1 MADELDFSAA
11 ESFQPFPLDD
21 VETPIVEIPTDTTTF
36 VPSNDEPPRRTRSPR
51 AERAPRR
58 GRRPAL
64 APRIEQMYT
73 LVGATIALVP
83 KDGTK
88 PIGNSVITSAKPA
101 AKAWENA
108 AKEYPAI
115 ADAWE
120 KILAVS
126 VIGELLTAHLPI
138 LMAIYQVM
146 AANGDTNLAPLLS
159 VVTNQTPGT
168 DDASA

>member
-1 MADELDFSAA
+1 MSDDLDFSA
-11 ESFQPFPLDD
+11 EGFEPFPLTDD
-21 VETPIVEIPTDTTTF
+21 EPPTLEIPSETTEF
-36 VPSNDEPPRRTRSPR
+36 VAVDEPPRRTRSPR

-73 LVGATIALVP
+73 LVGATVALVP
-83 KDGTK
+83 KEGTK
-88 PIGNSVITSAKPA
+88 PIGNAVITSAKPA

-126 VIGELLTAHLPI
+126 VVGELLTAHLPI

-146 AANGDTNLAPLLS
+146 AADGNTNLAPLLS
-159 VVTNQTPGT
+159 VVTTQTPGGT
-168 DDASA
+168 DAAS

>member
-1 MADELDFSAA
+1 MPTDDLDFSA
-11 ESFQPFPLDD
+11 ETFEPFD
-21 VETPIVEIPTDTTTF
+21 VDAPDPIVIEPETSDVPTTF
-36 VPSNDEPPRRTRSPR
+36 VPTEDEPPRRTRSPR

-146 AANGDTNLAPLLS
+146 AADGNTNLAPLLS
-159 VVTNQTPGT
+159 VVSPDGS
-168 DDASA
+168 DAAS